1 MLMAFEL
8 FAVGKGLILNENN
21 ENNRQRR
28 GALMLHLAGP
38 DVQDLFLT
46 LPNTGDVKD
55 YRKAVDALNA
65 YFAPIVDST
74 YARHC
79 FRQLA
84 QVPGETIR
92 QFATRLR
99 RHRKIVTMA
108 KTQTTKLVMKSS
120 ASAPART

>member
-1 MLMAFEL
+1 
-8 FAVGKGLILNENN
+8 
-21 ENNRQRR
+21 
-28 GALMLHLAGP
+28 MLHLAGP